1 MNALA
6 AIARPIRIDGD
17 RAYVPLTQGYEAVI
31 NVEDVRKVEGRNWN
45 AYIERRKDGS
55 IKAVY
60 GRSNVPRDGGGQRT
74 ILLHRVIVDAEGGTL
89 VDHADTNGL
98 NNLRSNLRVVTE
110 LQNARNAR
118 TRLDNTS
125 GYKGVT
131 WHNQRRKWKAQIW
144 HGGKQRSLGLFISP
158 EDAAAAYARASAEY
172 HGEFGRTA

>member
-6 AIARPIRIDGD
+6 AIARAIRIDGD
-17 RAYVPLTQGYEAVI
+17 KAYVPLTQGYEAVI
-31 NVEDVRKVEGRNWN
+31 NVEDVRKVEGRNWH
-45 AYIERRKDGS
+45 AYTERRRDGS

-60 GRSNVPRDGGGQRT
+60 GRSNEPRDGGGQRT
-74 ILLHRVIVDAEGGTL
+74 ILLHRVIVDAREGDL
-89 VDHADTNGL
+89 VDHADTDGL

-110 LQNARNAR
+110 MQNARNAR

-144 HGGKQRSLGLFISP
+144 HDGKQRSLGLFLSP
-158 EDAAAAYARASAEY
+158 EDAAAAYASASAEY